1 MKSQCLESNI
11 WKFFIFNLT
20 QRRHYVAILSIF
32 FLTLPDTTAKQI
44 GIYSLAGYLASFI
57 LEIPSGYLSD
67 RIGHKKILVLSK
79 ILLLFSILSFIYA
92 TSLIYF
98 IIGSVLFA
106 SSAAFESGTTSAF
119 MHNTFIELKRE
130 KEYVKIMSKIS
141 ANASLVA
148 AFLILILPFTTK
160 ISIVFPLKINFVLDV
175 IGLFVALSFVSPK
188 EKITAQNEEP
198 LPLKNLFKKLYG
210 TGFYLMSVFLGIIT
224 GFVLAVSPYNG
235 VYLQSLG
242 FPVIFIGVLVS
253 FSRVFMFFF
262 GHFSHVIEKKIGAKD
277 LIFYEIFFFTT
288 LCLLISLYNNP
299 YLVGLMIV
307 ILIGYYHARKMLMT
321 GYFLDNFC
329 VNDKLK
335 ATMLSINAQIE
346 SVFQAIAMLF
356 LMFLMN
362 YSYKIGYFF
371 AGVMLFVSL
380 SLIYIRLRKRL
391 K

>member
-148 AFLILILPFTTK
+148 AFLI
-160 ISIVFPLKINFVLDV
+160 
-175 IGLFVALSFVSPK
+175 
-188 EKITAQNEEP
+188 
-198 LPLKNLFKKLYG
+198 
-210 TGFYLMSVFLGIIT
+210 
-224 GFVLAVSPYNG
+224 
-235 VYLQSLG
+235 
-242 FPVIFIGVLVS
+242 
-253 FSRVFMFFF
+253 
-262 GHFSHVIEKKIGAKD
+262 
-277 LIFYEIFFFTT
+277 
-288 LCLLISLYNNP
+288 
-299 YLVGLMIV
+299 
-307 ILIGYYHARKMLMT
+307 
-321 GYFLDNFC
+321 
-329 VNDKLK
+329 
-335 ATMLSINAQIE
+335 
-346 SVFQAIAMLF
+346 
-356 LMFLMN
+356 
-362 YSYKIGYFF
+362 
-371 AGVMLFVSL
+371 
-380 SLIYIRLRKRL
+380 
-391 K
+391 

>member
-67 RIGHKKILVLSK
+67 RIGHKKVLVLSK

-210 TGFYLMSVFLGIIT
+210 TGF
-224 GFVLAVSPYNG
+224 
-235 VYLQSLG
+235 
-242 FPVIFIGVLVS
+242 PVIFIGVLVS
-253 FSRVFMFFF
+253 LSRVFMFFF

-371 AGVMLFVSL
+371 AGVMLFISL
-380 SLIYIRLRKRL
+380 SLIYIRLRKKL